1 MIKSINIEEFKKAMD
16 EDKSKSA
23 EEFLEKIF
31 NTPITEDNIM
41 EKTKEILHKQIDEL
55 KTEKDFEKF
64 CLRMVEIVL
73 QHYREKVIGDEWW
86 K

>member
-1 MIKSINIEEFKKAMD
+1 MKKSISLDEFKKAID

-23 EEFLEKIF
+23 EEFFEKIF

-41 EKTKEILHKQIDEL
+41 KKTKEVLHKQIDEL

-64 CLRMVEIVL
+64 CLRMAEIVL
-73 QHYREKVIGDEWW
+73 EHYRDKVIGDE
-86 K
+86 